1 MTMKWGKVATN
12 AVIIALLVTIL
23 MMLIRDQ
30 RTSGFEAAPIMT
42 TPGKAAQKQPQ
53 SIFQLKNS
61 LECTPGPGENA
72 SYLTQGLTP
81 GGLCGDQ
88 AFVHDQIRDYA
99 IADGIGGSLLEK

>member
-23 MMLIRDQ
+23 MMLVRDQ
-30 RTSGFEAAPIMT
+30 RTSGFEGAPILI
-42 TPGKAAQKQPQ
+42 TPGKAVQKQPQ

-88 AFVHDQIRDYA
+88 AFVHDQLRDYA